1 MGWLTAIALVGA
13 AGFGG
18 LELGVEGAA
27 VTAAM
32 ARECERAETVAVAP
46 PRTPLAARTEVHMRC
61 RGVLRDGRVDD
72 ADFLIADGRL
82 RMIELRGPDVRQWV
96 AAQASS
102 EGTMLAEFTVHGNEG
117 VILSGDARRAWI
129 INPDDIRSYAFL
141 QADPFAAGAAQTESS
156 PPSRPPALE
165 MGASLDDVS
174 ARLMPAC
181 SSHAVRKL
189 EPDKHPL
196 RPQSHVQIDCYG
208 YDFLG
213 FPRLIEAVFAD
224 DALTHAWVLTT
235 TREEARNRAAL
246 VAHYGEA
253 IRSGE
258 AFEVYGDGTVA
269 LRKDDNPEVLFLSET
284 MAEFFAANMP
294 GQGAPAADP

>member
-1 MGWLTAIALVGA
+1 
-13 AGFGG
+13 
-18 LELGVEGAA
+18 
-27 VTAAM
+27 
-32 ARECERAETVAVAP
+32 
-46 PRTPLAARTEVHMRC
+46 MRC
-61 RGVLRDGRVDD
+61 LGVLRDGRVDE

-82 RMIELRGPDVRQWV
+82 RMIELRGGEVAQWV

-102 EGTMLAEFTVHGNEG
+102 EGTMLADFAVHGSEG
-117 VILSGDARRAWI
+117 IVLSGDARRAWI

-141 QADPFAAGAAQTESS
+141 QNDPFAASTEQAEPA
-156 PPSRPPALE
+156 PPSVPAALE

-174 ARLMPAC
+174 ARLIPAC
-181 SSHAVRKL
+181 RSHAIRKL
-189 EPDKHPL
+189 EPEKHPL
-196 RPQSHVQIDCYG
+196 GPQTHVQIDCYG

-235 TREEARNRAAL
+235 AREEARNRAAL

-253 IRSGE
+253 IRAGE

-269 LRKDDNPEVLFLSET
+269 LRKDDNPEVLFMSEQ

>member
-18 LELGVEGAA
+18 LELGVEAAA
-27 VTAAM
+27 VTAALT
-32 ARECERAETVAVAP
+32 RECERAETVAVAP

-61 RGVLRDGRVDD
+61 RGVLGDGRVDD

-82 RMIELRGPDVRQWV
+82 RMIELRGPEVAQWV
-96 AAQASS
+96 AARVSS
-102 EGTMLAEFTVHGNEG
+102 EGTLLADFTVHANEG
-117 VILSGDARRAWI
+117 VILGGDARRAWI

-141 QADPFAAGAAQTESS
+141 QNDPFAVSADQAESS
-156 PPSRPPALE
+156 LPSRPPALE

-174 ARLMPAC
+174 AQLIPAC
-181 SSHAVRKL
+181 SSHAIRKL

-235 TREEARNRAAL
+235 AREEARNRAAL

-269 LRKDDNPEVLFLSET
+269 LRKDDNPEVLFMSET